1 MNVKNVNPASSA
13 RWLSSAECRAK
24 YGLTTAQLKTLRKS
38 KRIRAVKATPKKWL
52 YSRED
57 IDRVFEPVPHDAEW
71 RADLEYMEQH
81 TA

>member
-1 MNVKNVNPASSA
+1 MNRA
-13 RWLSSAECRAK
+13 WLSSAECREEF
-24 YGLTTAQLKTLRKS
+24 GLTFYALKTLRES
-38 KRIRAVKATPKKWL
+38 GRVRAVKATPKKWL

-71 RADLEYMEQH
+71 RADLAYVEQH